1 MKEIAQNL
9 YQFSQFIPPIE
20 FTIHQYLLAS
30 NPAILF
36 ASGTKQQAESI
47 VPEIKEILGGQ
58 PLEYVFVS
66 HMESDEAGGL
76 TVLKEAFPNIK
87 VICGQL
93 AARELPGWGYTGEVV
108 VKCGGEVLQEGEL
121 DLLFVD
127 YPSEVHDQNGLLV
140 LDKTSGN
147 FYSSDLMQRFG
158 DAAGKTIQASWADE
172 VNAISDSRVPVEE
185 KREKLKAELLEI
197 APEFVAVGHGFCI
210 ECI

>member
-1 MKEIAQNL
+1 MNQLREKL
-9 YQFSQFIPPIE
+9 YQFSQYIPPIE

-36 ASGTKQQAESI
+36 ATGTKQQAESI
-47 VPEIKEILGGQ
+47 IPEIKEILGDK
-58 PLEYVFVS
+58 PLEYVVVS

-76 TVLKEAFPNIK
+76 AAFKEAFPNLK

-93 AARELPGWGYTGEVV
+93 AARELPGWGYAGEIIA
-108 VKCGGEVLQEGEL
+108 KCDGGVLQEGEL
-121 DLLFVD
+121 DLLFID
-127 YPSEVHDQNGLLV
+127 YPSEVHDQNGLLAF
-140 LDKTSGN
+140 DKTSGI

-172 VNAISDSRVPVEE
+172 VNAINGSRVPVEE
-185 KREKLKAELLEI
+185 KREKLKARLREI